1 MTGTDRLKFNPQL
14 GTPPVLQWA
23 TPGQLMIDP
32 SYQRSIQNGPSQS
45 LIRQIA
51 THWNWDLCQPLVV
64 SKREGGGL
72 FVIDGQHRLA
82 AAKLRRD
89 IVHLPCVIL
98 DLADRADEAANFVH
112 LNQRRRALS
121 KLDVFKAAV
130 ASGDTEAS
138 AIARALSEVDLSI
151 ATTTNPHAWKPG
163 MVSNIGG
170 IQQCWKR
177 HGPTRTR
184 ASLHVLANAFSG
196 QVLRYAG
203 TIFPGVAALVAELT
217 VKRDPLI
224 WKDGEQAL
232 LLIEMLRETPQNEW
246 REEILLEMAASPN
259 LKFAEASAKAIAAAW
274 AELQEALAGEDEDG
288 SEAEA
293 FDRARRGSLTEL
305 VGAED

>member
-1 MTGTDRLKFNPQL
+1 MTGTDRLKCNPVL

-51 THWNWDLCQPLVV
+51 AHWNWDLCQPLVV
-64 SKREGGGL
+64 SKRDGGGL

-89 IVHLPCVIL
+89 IAHLPCVIL

-112 LNQRRRALS
+112 LNLRRRSLS

-130 ASGDTEAS
+130 ASGDSEAS
-138 AIARALSEVDLSI
+138 AIARAMDEVGLSI
-151 ATTTNPHAWKPG
+151 ATTTNPTGWKPG

-170 IQQCWKR
+170 IQQAWKR
-177 HGPTRTR
+177 HGATRGR
-184 ASLHVLANAFSG
+184 ASLHILANGFAG

-203 TIFPGVAALVAELT
+203 TIFPGIVALVAELT
-217 VKRDPLI
+217 ARRDPLI

-232 LLIEMLRETPQNEW
+232 MLIEMLAETPQNEW
-246 REEILLEMAASPN
+246 RETVLLEMAANPN
-259 LKFAEASAKAIAAAW
+259 LKFAEASARAIAAAW
-274 AELQEALAGEDEDG
+274 SELQQALAGDDEDD
-288 SEAEA
+288 SEARA
-293 FDRARRGSLTEL
+293 FDRARRGDL
-305 VGAED
+305 GALAQAEG